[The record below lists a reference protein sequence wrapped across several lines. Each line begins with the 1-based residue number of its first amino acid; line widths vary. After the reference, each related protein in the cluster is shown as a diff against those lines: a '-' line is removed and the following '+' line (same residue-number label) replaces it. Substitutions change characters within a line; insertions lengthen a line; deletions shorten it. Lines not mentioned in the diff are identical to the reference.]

1 MSPILLQDPLR
12 CALPLLLMGLA
23 LQATPP
29 AGTPGS
35 APPTAPPRDAP
46 AGGKKSDN
54 PPALAPPPRGGKTG
68 SGTSAPAAPAA
79 PAKPVTPAPG
89 APGKPAATSPG
100 APATGPAI
108 PKAQAPTPAA
118 SKDGLEATPLVLESL
133 GLRMRPPVGSVMR
146 ADGAGLA
153 ANWTVTER
161 ADPPR
166 FILRISRLIASV
178 PASSPKEQMEE
189 YIKAVTGRI
198 TDPSLFTVRQR
209 REFTVAGQP
218 AGFLATTLREEDQ
231 GEELAAVQGYL
242 LIQTEANEFIV
253 ISSLVSEAD
262 YATVAPLLERAYQT
276 IELIT
281 SDEVMKAR
289 AARFSAGQH
298 LLEGLDEE
306 ALRRALDGRT
316 VNGRAP
322 APRWYR
328 ITRHLAD
335 GTLQEVGYMTVSV
348 VEGAQGEANPDRS
361 RAQWTKEEQEPGML
375 VRVQVR
381 TLLDQEGTAVQDTD
395 LRAWLRWDRAREF
408 WTSRSTARKGR
419 TARTI
424 SQLGVRAAPTPAQPR
439 PVLEV
444 SNIDPTEPST
454 EPKRWPVPAV
464 GYLSQAEA
472 LVLPRLIPGSPADGD
487 YAFYWFDPRS
497 VRLTQRTDRRGPATG
512 GFTLAT
518 QPTPEAPATEQL
530 LDPRGALLRRE
541 TDDGTVTEAIAPDAL
556 LEIWRKKGL
565 PTG

>member
-1 MSPILLQDPLR
+1 MLPIFLHDPLR
-12 CALPLLLMGLA
+12 CALPLLLAGLA

-29 AGTPGS
+29 SGTPGS
-35 APPTAPPRDAP
+35 APPGNPPTEAP
-46 AGGKKSDN
+46 AGGRKSDN
-54 PPALAPPPRGGKTG
+54 QPSLAPPPRGGK
-68 SGTSAPAAPAA
+68 APAGKSAPAA
-79 PAKPVTPAPG
+79 PAKPATPATPAP
-89 APGKPAATSPG
+89 AA
-100 APATGPAI
+100 PAI
-108 PKAQAPTPAA
+108 PQATAPAPVA
-118 SKDGLEATPLVLESL
+118 TKDGLEATPLVLESL
-133 GLRMRPPVGSVMR
+133 GLRMRPPTGSVMR

-178 PASSPKEQMEE
+178 PASSPKDQMEE

-242 LIQTEANEFIV
+242 LIQTEPNEFIV

-289 AARFSAGQH
+289 AARFTAGQH

-306 ALRRALDGRT
+306 GLRRALDGRT

-348 VEGAQGEANPDRS
+348 VEAAQGEANPDRP

-395 LRAWLRWDRAREF
+395 LRAWMRWDRAREF

-472 LVLPRLIPGSPADGD
+472 LVLPRLIPSSPADGD

-541 TDDGTVTEAIAPDAL
+541 TDDGTVTEAIAPEAL